1 MCAHRKEIFALL
13 VDTLLAYLKDYME
26 LLIFIS
32 VKKSI
37 TTSKFFQSFLIYF
50 FKYWLTSLSL

>member
-32 VKKSI
+32 VKNSI

-50 FKYWLTSLSL
+50 FKY

>member
-32 VKKSI
+32 VKNSI
-37 TTSKFFQSFLIYF
+37 TTSKFFQSFL
-50 FKYWLTSLSL
+50 T